1 MKKLVKLSKK
11 NNVKVIN
18 KKEKQEKIIDFEI
31 IKKVSM
37 KALKVVAT
45 NGDKK
50 ALDILVYFKTYKTD
64 DFEDLIQAVALAAIE
79 NGYKMNNRIVIKS
92 HIFTLRN
99 KVNGFNFIGKVSK
112 KNIYRV
118 VRKELYRM
126 SKEEM
131 CTMSYNNYIDEK
143 KEYIESISYNNFL
156 CDNNSYKLEKKAKFN
171 IESLGLTERQTEI
184 IKMYANLKSINKVA
198 EILGISKQA
207 VSKTINIIRNK
218 VNA

>member
-1 MKKLVKLSKK
+1 MKKSVKLSKK
-11 NNVKVIN
+11 NVKIFN
-18 KKEKQEKIIDFEI
+18 KKEGKEKSTDFEI

-50 ALDILVYFKTYKTD
+50 ALDVLVYFKTYKID
-64 DFEDLIQAVALAAIE
+64 DFEDLIQAVALASME
-79 NGYKMNNRIVIKS
+79 NGYKMNSNIIIKN
-92 HIFTLRN
+92 HVFTLKN

-118 VRKELYRM
+118 VRKEIYRL
-126 SKEEM
+126 SKDEIH
-131 CTMSYNNYIDEK
+131 CISYNNYIDEK
-143 KEYIESISYNNFL
+143 KEYIETISYNNFL
-156 CDNNSYKLEKKAKFN
+156 CENNSYTMEEKATFN

>member
-1 MKKLVKLSKK
+1 MENLKLSKK
-11 NNVKVIN
+11 NVKVIN
-18 KKEKQEKIIDFEI
+18 KKEGKEKLTDFEI
-31 IKKVSM
+31 IKKIAM

-50 ALDILVYFKTYKTD
+50 ALDVLVYFKTYKTD
-64 DFEDLIQAVALAAIE
+64 DFEDLIQAVALASME
-79 NGYKMNNRIVIKS
+79 NGYKMNSNIIIKN
-92 HIFTLRN
+92 HVFTLKN

-118 VRKELYRM
+118 VRKEIYRL
-126 SKEEM
+126 SKDEIH
-131 CTMSYNNYIDEK
+131 CISYNNYIDEK
-143 KEYIESISYNNFL
+143 KEYIETVSYNNFL
-156 CDNNSYKLEKKAKFN
+156 CENNSYTMEEKATFN